1 MLLNGCRIGELAG
14 LTIQTTTKRHVPW
27 ISTPLSTD
35 IFQKTKGQK
44 QSLVTEL
51 PTSLIEKWK
60 SLTRYWN

>member
-14 LTIQTTTKRHVPW
+14 LTISDYHKETR
-27 ISTPLSTD
+27 SLD
-35 IFQKTKGQK
+35 IHTSFNRYIPENEG
-44 QSLVTEL
+44 SLVTEL